1 MSSLHAVQQQRP
13 VTVSILEEYIA
24 ALAELDATAS
34 VALNDPAAIN
44 SKRQELCRT
53 CLLRLNQAR
62 TKGIV
67 GLLEQA
73 VRVLGDSHHL
83 EASPE
88 SVEAAVASSSQPL
101 AELLR
106 LQLVSQN
113 EEGLYE
119 LCRVAWDHAHV
130 GDRVVALLAEVG
142 KREWEEAFGTRAAGV
157 RHGLR
162 VVGMSSDDDEG
173 GDGDGDG
180 DGDGEDGRKG
190 GETEGLDDRA
200 YVGALERDVVENL
213 EGLVGMMTAH
223 RRGGGNDTNAAATA
237 TATEGSSHDKH
248 WEAVEELEARARNV
262 IVEQIVT
269 SVVFEKGGLP
279 KPSRAARLRGLL
291 RAGSAL
297 DAMDAMES
305 AGRGTARASIVEE
318 AGRRLAELV
327 FAQSVRRVLVTF
339 GDVAKHPVG
348 YREKVV
354 LKVLTCLKNDTL
366 FGHEDWVAA
375 VGQVL
380 WGLVAGWYV
389 AEWDGDDG
397 QHGACDEATVMRR
410 MAFAKKL
417 EAKVEALFGTSVVGA
432 GTSAGT
438 LAAAA
443 SVRAEEILRRLRA
456 DAMCAVRDALFG
468 VGVDSGVDSV
478 GGSYRVIASG
488 DPLISWGRET
498 HEAAGAD
505 TTNTDDDGR
514 IRTEQ
519 RIMGVDVLSELQ
531 STDADT
537 PLCRAEMPLVVRAS
551 HVAAM
556 GRLAA
561 ALQENAALLSD
572 GQYAHFVGS
581 LAEDVAALLTVLVEL
596 RGDDGNSDTILRL
609 AALEYMSCM
618 YVARSLCALRFGD
631 KKSGVRS
638 IATPA
643 PAFDAACRR
652 IAALGARDVLGR
664 RLDAFRRAH
673 LVEHLEVLTA
683 WRQRV
688 DVQDII
694 SKKKAVSRLTHA
706 FGRLE
711 KSLTSDAATTTAP
724 AVPPAFVAAIV
735 TDLLDWVADV
745 VVDSILDLPDISEE
759 LSEALVQVLDEVPE
773 GLWAAAGGPIRADIR
788 DIPDIPDIPGDMST
802 PLMRLKALCDIMS
815 MTSAEIVT
823 GFLDGILGGL
833 FDRHEVV
840 TLVGALFEPTDQV
853 RANLDRLVVV

>member
-1 MSSLHAVQQQRP
+1 
-13 VTVSILEEYIA
+13 
-24 ALAELDATAS
+24 
-34 VALNDPAAIN
+34 
-44 SKRQELCRT
+44 
-53 CLLRLNQAR
+53 
-62 TKGIV
+62 
-67 GLLEQA
+67 LLEQA
-73 VRVLGDSHHL
+73 VRVLGDSHHH

-119 LCRVAWDHAHV
+119 VCRVAWDHAHV

-142 KREWEEAFGTRAAGV
+142 EREWEEAFGTRAAGV

-162 VVGMSSDDDEG
+162 VVGMSSDDDG
-173 GDGDGDG
+173 GGK
-180 DGDGEDGRKG
+180 GDGEGEGEEGRKG
-190 GETEGLDDRA
+190 GETEELDDRA

-237 TATEGSSHDKH
+237 TATATEGSSHDKH
-248 WEAVEELEARARNV
+248 WEAVDELEACARNV

-279 KPSRAARLRGLL
+279 KPARVARLRGLL

-297 DAMDAMES
+297 DAMDAMDAMES
-305 AGRGTARASIVEE
+305 AGRGAARARIVEE

-397 QHGACDEATVMRR
+397 QHGACDEATVMKR

-417 EAKVEALFGTSVVGA
+417 EAKVEALFGTAGAGA
-432 GTSAGT
+432 GTTAGTTAGT

-443 SVRAEEILRRLRA
+443 SVRAEEILRRRRA
-456 DAMCAVRDALFG
+456 GAVCAVRDALFG
-468 VGVDSGVDSV
+468 VGVASGVDSV
-478 GGSYRVIASG
+478 GGSYRVIARG
-488 DPLISWGRET
+488 DPLVSWGRET

-519 RIMGVDVLSELQ
+519 RIMGADVLSELQ

-556 GRLAA
+556 DRLAA

-631 KKSGVRS
+631 KKSGVRP

-711 KSLTSDAATTTAP
+711 KSLTSDAATAP

-773 GLWAAAGGPIRADIR
+773 GLWAAAGGMSSGG
-788 DIPDIPDIPGDMST
+788 PGDMST
-802 PLMRLKALCDIMS
+802 SLMRLKALCNIMS

-833 FDRHEVV
+833 FDRQEVV

-853 RANLDRLVVV
+853 RSNLDRLRL